1 MLKKLLEE
9 SQEYLTH
16 FFQTVDISQF
26 EHIVNLSA
34 SSEGLLIFT
43 GVGKSGFIAEK
54 IAATLTS
61 TGTRA
66 LYLPPMN
73 FLHGDIGILS
83 EHDIVFMLSK
93 SGESEE
99 LLNLVPFIQRKKTRT
114 VGIVSS
120 SSCRLAKACNTH
132 MLLPVKKELCSFDLV
147 PTTSSEVQL
156 IFGDILA
163 IALMKK
169 KQFNLDD
176 YVLNHPSGTIGKKM
190 TLSVKDVML
199 SGQDIPLCS
208 PDDKLAHV
216 LVELSRKKCGALI
229 IANGEFHLQGIFT
242 DGDLRRAL
250 QTHGSDVL
258 EKTMQELMT
267 PTAVSVLSHTL
278 AWDAMKEMQKIPHKW
293 VMVTPVVEE
302 GKVVGILRMHDI
314 IQSGIV

>member
-1 MLKKLLEE
+1 MIKKLLNE

-16 FFQTVDISQF
+16 FFQTVDVSQF
-26 EHIVNLSA
+26 EQIVDLCATSQ
-34 SSEGLLIFT
+34 GLLVFT

-54 IAATLTS
+54 IAATLS
-61 TGTRA
+61 ATGTKA
-66 LYLPPMN
+66 IFLPPMN

-83 EHDIVFMLSK
+83 EKDIVFMLSK

-99 LLNLVPFIQRKKTRT
+99 LLNLIPFIQRKKALV
-114 VGIVSS
+114 VGIVSTE
-120 SSCRLAKACNTH
+120 SCRLSKASQIC
-132 MLLPVKKELCSFDLV
+132 MFLPVLKELCSFDLV
-147 PTTSSEVQL
+147 PTTSAAVQL
-156 IFGDILA
+156 IFGDILTV
-163 IALMKK
+163 ALMTR

-190 TLSVKDVML
+190 TLSVKDVMI
-199 SGQDIPLCS
+199 SGDETPLCS
-208 PDDKLAHV
+208 PHDKLGHV

-229 IANGEFHLQGIFT
+229 VANQDYQLEGIFT

-258 EKTMQELMT
+258 EKTMHELMT
-267 PTAVSVLSHTL
+267 PTAVSVLSDML
-278 AWDAMKEMQKIPHKW
+278 AWDAMKEMQKIPNKW
-293 VMVTPVVEE
+293 VMVTPVVEN